1 MIKHKRKNFFQVFIS
16 KFLISIPIIAV
27 LLIIAIS
34 FLHYNSNSV
43 MNSHIG
49 SLLDDEYI
57 SRSLSEGP
65 MSDQMGLLQLKLSI
79 KDATLNYKI
88 PGARSFAYF
97 TDADGNT
104 IIDSSAR
111 GYLLISST
119 NENSDERERNVY
131 TLNLDLV
138 DSSDELKKIR
148 QNDMDFY
155 ADSALEYLSPQ
166 KKNSYKITMKK
177 GVIDTETN
185 EFYPEN
191 IIVEQ
196 DSYIT
201 MLASEMLTEESL
213 DTGDNSNMVTIEFDS
228 PDLSSQ
234 AVEHYTDD
242 GVSKKL
248 GDKDVSSFLI
258 YVGSY
263 YKTDEVL
270 KTSGPLDSIVQSSR
284 EYTDTNGDK
293 YVLHY
298 IINDNF
304 TRSYASLFVVIG
316 IIFLL
321 VDVVGC
327 LMISSFNYNKLK
339 SFYINED
346 YRSSLMN
353 SMAHDLKTPLTAM
366 AGYAENLKENVQT
379 DKREHYADAIL
390 ENTEYMNNII
400 NDILRLIK
408 LEDEH
413 SENKNELI
421 DFCEIAKAQAKHIEP
436 MLKEKDISLSIE
448 DSYTKK
454 ADKAYIERIMDNLL
468 CNAVTYTKEGGKIRI
483 YTKQGRAG
491 KKEFI
496 IENTPCEPVDVNPE
510 KLWEPF
516 IKGDP
521 SRSEKKGSGLG
532 LSITKNILDNFG
544 YRSEIKINKDCF
556 SVIIK

>member
-1 MIKHKRKNFFQVFIS
+1 MTKHKRKNLFQVFIP

-27 LLIIAIS
+27 LLIITIS

-43 MNSHIG
+43 TNSHVD
-49 SLLDDEYI
+49 SLFDDKYI
-57 SRSLSEGP
+57 TQALSEGP
-65 MSDQMGLLQLKLSI
+65 MSEQMGFLQLKLSI

-119 NENSDERERNVY
+119 NKNSDERERNVY
-131 TLNLDLV
+131 TLNPDFM
-138 DSSDELKKIR
+138 DSSEELKMIR

-166 KKNSYKITMKK
+166 KKNYYKITMKN

-185 EFYPEN
+185 QFYPEQ
-191 IIVEQ
+191 IILEES
-196 DSYIT
+196 SYIT
-201 MLASEMLTEESL
+201 ILGSEMMSEEPH
-213 DTGDNSNMVTIEFDS
+213 DTGDNIEVTTIELNAPALS
-228 PDLSSQ
+228 PT

-242 GVSKKL
+242 GVNKKL
-248 GDKDVSSFLI
+248 DDKDVSSILI
-258 YVGSY
+258 FVGSY

-270 KTSGPLDSIVQSSR
+270 KTSGPLDSIVQSSK
-284 EYTDTNGDK
+284 EYTDINGDK

-304 TRSYASLFVVIG
+304 TKAYTSLLVVIG

-321 VDVVGC
+321 ADIVIC
-327 LMISSFNYNKLK
+327 MIISTFNYNRLK
-339 SFYINED
+339 AFYINED
-346 YRSSLMN
+346 YRTALMN

-379 DKREHYADAIL
+379 DKREHYAEAIL
-390 ENTEYMNNII
+390 ENTEYMNSII
-400 NDILRLIK
+400 NDILRLVK
-408 LEDEH
+408 LEDGRLET
-413 SENKNELI
+413 KDELI
-421 DFCEIAKAQAKHIEP
+421 DFCEIARAQAKHIEP
-436 MLKEKDISLSIE
+436 LLKDKNISLLIE

-468 CNAVTYTKEGGKIRI
+468 SNAAAYTKKGGKIRI
-483 YTKQGRAG
+483 HTKGERSG
-491 KKEFI
+491 KQEFI
-496 IENTPCEPVDVNPE
+496 IENTPCEPVNVKPD

-516 IKGDP
+516 VKGDP

-544 YRSEIKINKDCF
+544 YKSEIKINKDCF